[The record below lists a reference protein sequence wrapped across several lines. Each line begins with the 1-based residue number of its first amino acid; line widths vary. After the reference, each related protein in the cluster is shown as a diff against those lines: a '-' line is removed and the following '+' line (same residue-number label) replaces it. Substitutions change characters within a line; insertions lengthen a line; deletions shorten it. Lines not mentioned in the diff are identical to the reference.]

1 MGTLFQLTGLGVAE
15 HRGAAAERRAAAEV
29 AAAAAAAHAAPPHG
43 RRDLDLLAG
52 ADCRGEAN
60 TVTEQAGVGPKT
72 PGSSAAELRMPC
84 PVCPHSH
91 RWHKSGH
98 LPFPGLSNEILFL
111 HRVAVRKRSYN
122 VYEHER
128 LSPSPSLAFQ
138 TRAHYGAWASLDR
151 QIPGN
156 IGHTAVP
163 SLQGY
168 FVLGYSSVYVH
179 SCVYVVY
186 TYAHA
191 RVYSFLRVEVR
202 GQYPESSPQL
212 ISTLQSGP

>member
-43 RRDLDLLAG
+43 RHDLDLLAR

-98 LPFPGLSNEILFL
+98 LRFPGLSNEILLL
-111 HRVAVRKRSYN
+111 HRERSYN

-128 LSPSPSLAFQ
+128 LSPSPSLVFQ
-138 TRAHYGAWASLDR
+138 TRAHYRAWASLDR

-179 SCVYVVY
+179 SCVYAVY
-186 TYAHA
+186 TYAH
-191 RVYSFLRVEVR
+191 VYSFLRVE
-202 GQYPESSPQL
+202 SSPVDLHLTVWDL
-212 ISTLQSGP
+212 IFLTEPGA

>member
-1 MGTLFQLTGLGVAE
+1 MGTLFQLTRLGVAE

-29 AAAAAAAHAAPPHG
+29 AAAAAAAHAAPPRG

-138 TRAHYGAWASLDR
+138 TRAHYGAWASLDH

>member
-1 MGTLFQLTGLGVAE
+1 MYMNINAFLPLPLLLFKLG
-15 HRGAAAERRAAAEV
+15 
-29 AAAAAAAHAAPPHG
+29 
-43 RRDLDLLAG
+43 
-52 ADCRGEAN
+52 
-60 TVTEQAGVGPKT
+60 
-72 PGSSAAELRMPC
+72 
-84 PVCPHSH
+84 
-91 RWHKSGH
+91 
-98 LPFPGLSNEILFL
+98 
-111 HRVAVRKRSYN
+111 
-122 VYEHER
+122 
-128 LSPSPSLAFQ
+128 
-138 TRAHYGAWASLDR
+138 LDR

-186 TYAHA
+186 TYAH
-191 RVYSFLRVEVR
+191 VYLFLRVEVR